1 MSRAGR
7 VLLSLWLAVL
17 AATAAHANWTASG
30 TVNYRD
36 REFDQT
42 GFTGVE
48 PLLPARFVDV
58 EVVDASNGSVLGS
71 GATGALGAFTFTVTD
86 NSTRNI
92 YLRAK
97 TSSVKTLTVR
107 PDDVESV
114 VPCRRGW

>member
-1 MSRAGR
+1 TSAR
-7 VLLSLWLAVL
+7 
-17 AATAAHANWTASG
+17 ANWTASG

-58 EVVDASNGSVLGS
+58 EVVDAQSGSVLGS
-71 GATGALGAFTFTVTD
+71 SATDAGGAFSFAVTD
-86 NSTRNI
+86 NSTRNV

-97 TSSVKTLTVR
+97 TSSVKTTTLFVSVR
-107 PDDVESV
+107 NVSSV
-114 VPCRRGW
+114 VYAIVSA